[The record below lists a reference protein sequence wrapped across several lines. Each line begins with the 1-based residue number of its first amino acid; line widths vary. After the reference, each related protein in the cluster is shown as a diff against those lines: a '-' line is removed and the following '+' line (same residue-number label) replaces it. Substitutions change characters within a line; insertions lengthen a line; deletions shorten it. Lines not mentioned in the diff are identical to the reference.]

1 MPLKVVLISA
11 EGDSLIAVSY
21 DEIKNP
27 YKRMVKIVDEVERLS
42 QMNDKEIK
50 SFLTKIK
57 YIAEHNYK
65 ILIKEHTLINK
76 AFNEIKEITK

>member
-1 MPLKVVLISA
+1 M
-11 EGDSLIAVSY
+11 
-21 DEIKNP
+21 N
-27 YKRMVKIVDEVERLS
+27 KIVDEVERLS

-65 ILIKEHTLINK
+65 ILINEHTLINK